1 MMSSAQAA
9 SYKWRLR
16 CPTPST
22 LWLCCDDAMDR
33 TTTHDPAVAALAGTT
48 KPRGRRWSDGPN
60 YAWSPASEDDWSIA
74 THWPG
79 LVAAMGEDVANRAN
93 DFESVVERLR
103 EQGKLSRADLLALRQ
118 TLQAMR
124 SNAIALQQIVRLGA
138 GQFNLSPD
146 RVDLA
151 TLARATVRE
160 RQREL
165 VQRRAEVGCAL
176 RRAEVWVD
184 GAVAAGLMQAGID
197 WALSFSRKVR
207 IKVLPGD
214 GEEPARVVIR
224 GALAVASA
232 TPHGNRRMNDNLHWV
247 LLRQLADYARVSI
260 SRSSSAATES
270 VVMEFPAALP
280 GLA

>member
-1 MMSSAQAA
+1 
-9 SYKWRLR
+9 
-16 CPTPST
+16 
-22 LWLCCDDAMDR
+22 MDR

-48 KPRGRRWSDGPN
+48 KPLGRRWSDGPN
-60 YAWSPASEDDWSIA
+60 YAWSPASEDDWSIT

-93 DFESVVERLR
+93 DLEAVIERLR
-103 EQGKLSRADLLALRQ
+103 EHGKLSRADLQAMRQ

-146 RVDLA
+146 RIELTTV
-151 TLARATVRE
+151 ARATVRE

-165 VQRRAEVGCAL
+165 LRRRAEVSCAL

-197 WALSFSRKVR
+197 WALSFSQKVR
-207 IKVLPGD
+207 LKVMPGD

-224 GALAVASA
+224 GTLAIASTSA
-232 TPHGNRRMNDNLHWV
+232 HGNRRMNDNLHWV
-247 LLRQLADYARVSI
+247 LLRQLADYARISI

-270 VVMEFPAALP
+270 VVIEFPAALA